1 MLNEAHLPPSNL
13 MQVDF
18 VETAIDASLFCML
31 GPAQLTHAR
40 RDIRS
45 GSCFFEGFDVV
56 EVMRSSKASFNS
68 WRLRGFLVA
77 RTSTAHE

>member
-31 GPAQLTHAR
+31 GPAQLIRRRKLLMRGVIFEAGHA
-40 RDIRS
+40 
-45 GSCFFEGFDVV
+45 FFEPLKVS
-56 EVMRSSKASFNS
+56 MWLK
-68 WRLRGFLVA
+68 
-77 RTSTAHE
+77 